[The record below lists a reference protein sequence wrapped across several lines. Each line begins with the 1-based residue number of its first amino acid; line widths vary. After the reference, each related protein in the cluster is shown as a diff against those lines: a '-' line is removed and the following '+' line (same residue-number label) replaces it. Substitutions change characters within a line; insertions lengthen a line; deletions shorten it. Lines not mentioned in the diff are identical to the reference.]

1 MFTDITKYVKYS
13 DLRWSGVL
21 KSIKKSPNLLQP
33 IFEAFTNSL
42 ESIRLRQQKGVG
54 FEPFIT
60 ISLDYNAS
68 LTDKGLD
75 LSSITITDNGIGF
88 DELNYKRLV
97 TFKDDTKG
105 FNNRGSG
112 RIQLVH
118 FFERSNYDSV
128 FEEGGKLMHRS
139 FVLSK
144 IRPFIEN
151 NTIIYNS
158 TPIEDAVEGAVV
170 ETTLKLVTPLKNK
183 DAKDLAKLGLKN
195 IKNALINHYI
205 LALCNM
211 KTSLP
216 AIKIEYKVGG
226 ILQDHDIIE
235 ASDIPDPTRTDI
247 SIMVPMCR
255 ISEDMKR
262 VENVEESSVAI
273 KVLPYKIDAC
283 NLDSSSIKIT
293 SKGEIS
299 ETTKIRLTC
308 LDSNAILD
316 GKRYL
321 FLLSS
326 EYFDNIDGDE
336 RGNIEVIDKTEFKKR
351 AKLQGYIEE
360 QIVLNDIQDT
370 VNKKACEIYGEISVK
385 NEEFRTE
392 IEKLKKDYLL
402 SEEALSEVSL
412 SDSIDD
418 VFKKAYSYDA
428 KVMAQQSATYEK
440 SITSL
445 NQLNPA
451 SDDYQDKLSGIVDS
465 LVSSIPMQNRATLSK
480 YVARRKMVIEL
491 MSKILNRMID
501 TQEESKRN
509 EDEKLL
515 HNLIFTQKSENPL
528 TSDLWL
534 INEEYMYFK
543 GTSESQLSKVTLD
556 GKKVFREEFSEE
568 ETRYL
573 NSLGEKRMSMRT
585 DILLFPAE
593 GKCVIIEFKNPNV
606 NVSDC
611 LNQITKYAY
620 FLRNFSVPEFKFLT
634 FYGYLIGESVEKRD
648 VRAADGDFVTAPNL
662 DYLFRPKKII
672 PDDNGTQE
680 DGTLYMEVLKF
691 SVLKERAEL
700 RNKAFID
707 RLIGDS
713 IEKTEGPVEG
723 DVDENE

>member
-1 MFTDITKYVKYS
+1 MFTDITKFVEYS

-21 KSIKKSPNLLQP
+21 KGIKKSPNLLQP
-33 IFEAFTNSL
+33 IFEAFTNSI
-42 ESIRLRQQKGVG
+42 ESVRLRQQKGDD

-60 ISLDYNAS
+60 IALEYNAS
-68 LTDKGLD
+68 LTGKGVD
-75 LSSITITDNGIGF
+75 LSFITITDNGIGF
-88 DELNYKRLV
+88 DEPNYKRLI

-112 RIQLVH
+112 RIQMLH
-118 FFERSNYDSV
+118 FFERSIYDSV
-128 FEEGGKLMHRS
+128 FEENGKIMHRS

-144 IRPFIEN
+144 SRPFIDK
-151 NTIIYNS
+151 NTIIYNN
-158 TPIEDAVEGAVV
+158 TPKENAAEGAAV
-170 ETTLKLVTPLKNK
+170 ETTLRLVSPLMEK
-183 DAKDLAKLGLKN
+183 DAKDFAKLGSDD

-205 LALCNM
+205 LALCNI
-211 KTSLP
+211 KNTLP
-216 AIKIEYKVGG
+216 VIRIEYKIGG
-226 ILQDHDIIE
+226 ILHDLDTIE
-235 ASDIPDPTRTDI
+235 ASDIPAPTSTDI
-247 SIMVPMCR
+247 CVTVPVCR
-255 ISEDMKR
+255 MSEDMKR
-262 VENVEESSVAI
+262 VENVEGSFVVI
-273 KVLPYKIDAC
+273 NVLPYKIEAS
-283 NLDSSSIKIT
+283 NLDASSIKIT

-299 ETTKIRLTC
+299 ETTKVKLTC
-308 LDSNAILD
+308 LDPSAVLD

-351 AKLQGYIEE
+351 AKSQGYIED
-360 QIVLNDIQDT
+360 QIVLNDIQDI
-370 VNKKACEIYGEISVK
+370 VNKKACEIYKEISAK

-402 SEEALSEVSL
+402 SEDALSDVTL

-440 SITSL
+440 SVAFL
-445 NQLNPA
+445 NKLNPA
-451 SDDYQDKLSGIVDS
+451 SDDYQVKLSEIVDS
-465 LVSSIPMQNRATLSK
+465 LVSSIPMQNRASLSK

-491 MSKILNRMID
+491 MSKILDRM
-501 TQEESKRN
+501 TQAQEESKRN

-515 HNLIFTQKSENPL
+515 HNLIFTQKNENPL

-534 INEEYMYFK
+534 ISEEYMYFK

-556 GKKVFREEFSEE
+556 GKKVFRDDFSEE
-568 ETRYL
+568 EVRYL
-573 NSLGEKRMSMRT
+573 NSLGEKRMNMRT

-620 FLRNFSVPEFKFLT
+620 FLRNFSAPEFKFLT

-662 DYLFRPKKII
+662 DYLFRPKKTI

-680 DGTLYMEVLKF
+680 DGTLYMEVLQF
-691 SVLKERAEL
+691 SVLKARAEL

-707 RLIGDS
+707 RLLGGS
-713 IEKTEGPVEG
+713 VGVAEEVEV
-723 DVDENE
+723 DVTDEN